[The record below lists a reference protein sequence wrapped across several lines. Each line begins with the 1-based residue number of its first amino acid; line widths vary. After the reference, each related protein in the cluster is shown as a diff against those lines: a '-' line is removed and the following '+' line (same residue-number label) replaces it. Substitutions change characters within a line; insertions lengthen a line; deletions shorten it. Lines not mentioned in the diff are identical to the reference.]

1 MLLKLIIT
9 IENAILSLVQA
20 SEPITMK
27 NENVTNLFSYIAP
40 WILLH
45 VYNKLNDKISST
57 TEKKK
62 TDLTTANNNNTNQM
76 SFYLSWAIVWIRLLC
91 SVMHNDSEQMVTQ
104 PNDRTNNKEKRE
116 MGTQKE
122 AETTKTTIYLERE
135 EKKTEKLTH
144 IKK

>member
-1 MLLKLIIT
+1 
-9 IENAILSLVQA
+9 
-20 SEPITMK
+20 
-27 NENVTNLFSYIAP
+27 
-40 WILLH
+40 
-45 VYNKLNDKISST
+45 
-57 TEKKK
+57 
-62 TDLTTANNNNTNQM
+62 
-76 SFYLSWAIVWIRLLC
+76 
-91 SVMHNDSEQMVTQ
+91 MHNDSEQMVTQ

>member
-1 MLLKLIIT
+1 MLIIT

-62 TDLTTANNNNTNQM
+62 L
-76 SFYLSWAIVWIRLLC
+76 I
-91 SVMHNDSEQMVTQ
+91 
-104 PNDRTNNKEKRE
+104 
-116 MGTQKE
+116 
-122 AETTKTTIYLERE
+122 
-135 EKKTEKLTH
+135 
-144 IKK
+144 